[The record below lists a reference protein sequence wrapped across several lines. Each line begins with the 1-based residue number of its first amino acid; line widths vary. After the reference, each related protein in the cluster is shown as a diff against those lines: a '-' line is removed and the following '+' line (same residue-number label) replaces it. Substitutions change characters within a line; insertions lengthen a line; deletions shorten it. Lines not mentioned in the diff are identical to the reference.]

1 LFKFNI
7 LSASARCIIILLHL
21 VKTQYSAK
29 CFMNCTR
36 KFPILLSGNTLAS
49 RRPAARQAIICPCP
63 EGLDTRKTL
72 RYLPF
77 CLVFLRIQEER
88 VPAIGISIRLL
99 LRLAA
104 FSCSIVF
111 LPLYAQELSGNQG
124 QKRLPSHSE
133 PVRESADF
141 ALMPSARDFH
151 VGLMPAGEQGY
162 TSLRPRSDFTSFDK
176 SLRAFSPGTIQR
188 MESAFYCND
197 TPFVDQVRLPLA
209 TFWRGRVK
217 LVGFESDV
225 TTANFV
231 MGLPGQG
238 ALHNLSAFGGNGFL
252 AVHTPPSDQL
262 AGIHMTF
269 SWHGSEVESGESSG
283 LHGIEHLVH
292 ASRGFLPFFSGRSDS
307 SSAALR

>member
-1 LFKFNI
+1 
-7 LSASARCIIILLHL
+7 
-21 VKTQYSAK
+21 V
-29 CFMNCTR
+29 
-36 KFPILLSGNTLAS
+36 P
-49 RRPAARQAIICPCP
+49 
-63 EGLDTRKTL
+63 
-72 RYLPF
+72 
-77 CLVFLRIQEER
+77 RIG
-88 VPAIGISIRLL
+88 VSVRLL
-99 LRLAA
+99 LRLAVL
-104 FSCSIVF
+104 SCSIVF
-111 LPLYAQELSGNQG
+111 LPLCAQEPTGSQD
-124 QKRLPSHSE
+124 QPPSHLQLNSAQE
-133 PVRESADF
+133 PVQSAYTTGAHDF
-141 ALMPSARDFH
+141 RTYLMPPSSQSYISPRQHSDS
-151 VGLMPAGEQGY
+151 
-162 TSLRPRSDFTSFDK
+162 SLFEKPFYAS
-176 SLRAFSPGTIQR
+176 SPGTIQR

-262 AGIHMTF
+262 AGIHMSF
-269 SWHGSEVESGESSG
+269 SWHGNETESGESSG

-292 ASRGFLPFFSGRSDS
+292 ASRGVLPFFSGRSDS

>member
-1 LFKFNI
+1 VPGFGI
-7 LSASARCIIILLHL
+7 S
-21 VKTQYSAK
+21 VKL
-29 CFMNCTR
+29 
-36 KFPILLSGNTLAS
+36 LLSLGAL
-49 RRPAARQAIICPCP
+49 
-63 EGLDTRKTL
+63 
-72 RYLPF
+72 
-77 CLVFLRIQEER
+77 
-88 VPAIGISIRLL
+88 
-99 LRLAA
+99 
-104 FSCSIVF
+104 SCSIVF
-111 LPLYAQELSGNQG
+111 LPLYAQELTGNQD
-124 QKRLPSHSE
+124 QKQSQPHTGW
-133 PVRESADF
+133 VREPSAFSLMPGVHDSRIS
-141 ALMPSARDFH
+141 LMPSGAQSYISPRPSTDSASFERT
-151 VGLMPAGEQGY
+151 PW
-162 TSLRPRSDFTSFDK
+162 TSY
-176 SLRAFSPGTIQR
+176 PGTIQR

-269 SWHGSEVESGESSG
+269 SWHGNEVESGESSG

>member
-1 LFKFNI
+1 
-7 LSASARCIIILLHL
+7 
-21 VKTQYSAK
+21 
-29 CFMNCTR
+29 
-36 KFPILLSGNTLAS
+36 
-49 RRPAARQAIICPCP
+49 
-63 EGLDTRKTL
+63 
-72 RYLPF
+72 
-77 CLVFLRIQEER
+77 
-88 VPAIGISIRLL
+88 VPGIGISVRLL

-104 FSCSIVF
+104 LSCSIVF
-111 LPLYAQELSGNQG
+111 LPLCAQELEQTRAGRERIDFLVMSGA
-124 QKRLPSHSE
+124 H
-133 PVRESADF
+133 
-141 ALMPSARDFH
+141 DFH
-151 VGLMPAGEQGY
+151 VDLMPTGAQSY
-162 TSLRPRSDFTSFDK
+162 TSLRPRSDSFTFEKPIWTS
-176 SLRAFSPGTIQR
+176 SSGTIQR

-209 TFWRGRVK
+209 TLWHGHVK

-269 SWHGSEVESGESSG
+269 SWHGNEAESGDSSG
-283 LHGIEHLVH
+283 LHGIERLVH

-307 SSAALR
+307 SSAALP

>member
-1 LFKFNI
+1 
-7 LSASARCIIILLHL
+7 
-21 VKTQYSAK
+21 
-29 CFMNCTR
+29 MTR
-36 KFPILLSGNTLAS
+36 IG
-49 RRPAARQAIICPCP
+49 
-63 EGLDTRKTL
+63 
-72 RYLPF
+72 
-77 CLVFLRIQEER
+77 
-88 VPAIGISIRLL
+88 VPVGLL

-104 FSCSIVF
+104 LSCSIAL
-111 LPLYAQELSGNQG
+111 LPLCAQELAGNQDERSL
-124 QKRLPSHSE
+124 RLQSNLAHL
-133 PVRESADF
+133 VF
-141 ALMPSARDFH
+141 APGARNFH
-151 VGLMPAGEQGY
+151 TDLMPASSQSY
-162 TSLRPRSDFTSFDK
+162 SSPRPRSDSLSFEK
-176 SLRAFSPGTIQR
+176 PFWASSAGTIQR

-217 LVGFESDV
+217 LIGFESDV

-262 AGIHMTF
+262 AGIHMTI

-292 ASRGFLPFFSGRSDS
+292 AGRGVLPFFSGRSDS
-307 SSAALR
+307 SSVALR

>member
-1 LFKFNI
+1 
-7 LSASARCIIILLHL
+7 
-21 VKTQYSAK
+21 
-29 CFMNCTR
+29 
-36 KFPILLSGNTLAS
+36 
-49 RRPAARQAIICPCP
+49 
-63 EGLDTRKTL
+63 
-72 RYLPF
+72 
-77 CLVFLRIQEER
+77 
-88 VPAIGISIRLL
+88 VPGIGITVRRLL
-99 LRLAA
+99 LFAVVSYSLLLLQLR
-104 FSCSIVF
+104 
-111 LPLYAQELSGNQG
+111 AQELIGDQDQHLAHLHLNLVQD
-124 QKRLPSHSE
+124 QAQFTLAPDPRDSHSG
-133 PVRESADF
+133 SM
-141 ALMPSARDFH
+141 L
-151 VGLMPAGEQGY
+151 AGAQRY
-162 TSLRPRSDFTSFDK
+162 ISLPPRSDAFTFERPVWTS
-176 SLRAFSPGTIQR
+176 SPGTIHR

-209 TFWRGRVK
+209 TFWGGRVK

-269 SWHGSEVESGESSG
+269 SWHGGEADSGDSSG

-292 ASRGFLPFFSGRSDS
+292 ASRGLLPFFNGRSDS

>member
-1 LFKFNI
+1 
-7 LSASARCIIILLHL
+7 
-21 VKTQYSAK
+21 
-29 CFMNCTR
+29 
-36 KFPILLSGNTLAS
+36 
-49 RRPAARQAIICPCP
+49 
-63 EGLDTRKTL
+63 
-72 RYLPF
+72 
-77 CLVFLRIQEER
+77 
-88 VPAIGISIRLL
+88 VPALGISVRLL
-99 LRLAA
+99 VRFAA
-104 FSCSIVF
+104 VSCFIVV
-111 LPLYAQELSGNQG
+111 LPLCAQDVTGNPDRKQPQTGVARERTDFSVMSG
-124 QKRLPSHSE
+124 SHDLRS
-133 PVRESADF
+133 D
-141 ALMPSARDFH
+141 LMPSGA
-151 VGLMPAGEQGY
+151 QSY
-162 TSLRPRSDFTSFDK
+162 ISQRPRSDSSSFDK
-176 SLRAFSPGTIQR
+176 SLWTSSPGTIQR

-217 LVGFESDV
+217 VIGFESDV

-283 LHGIEHLVH
+283 LRGVEHLVH

-307 SSAALR
+307 SSGSLR

>member
-1 LFKFNI
+1 M
-7 LSASARCIIILLHL
+7 A
-21 VKTQYSAK
+21 
-29 CFMNCTR
+29 
-36 KFPILLSGNTLAS
+36 
-49 RRPAARQAIICPCP
+49 
-63 EGLDTRKTL
+63 
-72 RYLPF
+72 
-77 CLVFLRIQEER
+77 FLRIQEAR
-88 VPAIGISIRLL
+88 VPRIGISVRLL

-104 FSCSIVF
+104 LSCSIVC
-111 LPLYAQELSGNQG
+111 LPLCVQRLCAQESAANQS
-124 QKRLPSHSE
+124 QKQPLPHTD
-133 PVRESADF
+133 PVPNLTDF
-141 ALMPSARDFH
+141 ALVPSAYDFH
-151 VGLMPAGEQGY
+151 IDLMLASEQSY
-162 TSLRPRSDFTSFDK
+162 SSTRPRSDFTGFDK
-176 SLRAFSPGTIQR
+176 PSRISSPGAIQR

-217 LVGFESDV
+217 LIGFESDV

-283 LHGIEHLVH
+283 LRGIEYLVR
-292 ASRGFLPFFSGRSDS
+292 ASRGFLPFLGGRSDS
-307 SSAALR
+307 SSAALP

>member
-1 LFKFNI
+1 MFHEKHI
-7 LSASARCIIILLHL
+7 KISDCPAVKMRAGIWL
-21 VKTQYSAK
+21 V
-29 CFMNCTR
+29 
-36 KFPILLSGNTLAS
+36 
-49 RRPAARQAIICPCP
+49 ARQAAAGSRP
-63 EGLDTRKTL
+63 EPLDTRNAL
-72 RYLPF
+72 RYLAF
-77 CLVFLRIQEER
+77 YLLLQRIQEER
-88 VPAIGISIRLL
+88 VPGIGVSVRLL
-99 LRLAA
+99 LGFAA
-104 FSCSIVF
+104 LSCSVVL
-111 LPLYAQELSGNQG
+111 LPVCAQESAGNQG
-124 QKRLPSHSE
+124 QKQLPHID

-141 ALMPSARDFH
+141 ALVPSAHNFH
-151 VGLMPAGEQGY
+151 NDLMPAGEQSY
-162 TSLRPRSDFTSFDK
+162 TLPRPRSDFTSFDK
-176 SLRAFSPGTIQR
+176 SFRTSSPGTIQR

-269 SWHGSEVESGESSG
+269 SWHGSQVESSESSG